1 MDNKKKLAAGGAA
14 LLIGA
19 AGYGVYATTLAVGD
33 GTTTFAAGSATAGQ
47 VEGFGSVDIDAGT
60 PVFNP
65 TTKEYSFKDMTITPE
80 DGANWSAVNGKTI
93 KVVAYDKDGKEIGV
107 GTAKA
112 DGALGTSPEAVPF
125 ATAFDANSVVT
136 WGIVIQ

>member
-19 AGYGVYATTLAVGD
+19 AGYGVYATTLGVTD
-33 GTTTFAAGSATAGQ
+33 GSTTFAAGSATAGQ
-47 VEGFGSVDIDAGT
+47 VAGFGAVDINSGT

-65 TTKEYSFKDMTITPE
+65 TTKVYSFTGLTITPQG
-80 DGANWSAVNGKTI
+80 GADWKSVDGKTI
-93 KVVAYDKDGKEIGV
+93 KVVAYDSKGNEIGT
-107 GTAKA
+107 GSAKA
-112 DGALGTSPEAVPF
+112 VGADGTKPETVPF
-125 ATAFDANSVVT
+125 ATPFNANDVVT

>member
-19 AGYGVYATTLAVGD
+19 AGYGVYATTLTVTD
-33 GTTTFAAGSATAGQ
+33 GSTAFAAGSATQGQ
-47 VEGFGSVDIDAGT
+47 VEGFGSVEINAGT
-60 PVFNP
+60 PKFDP
-65 TTKEYSFKDMTITPE
+65 KSGEYSFTALQITPE
-80 DGANWSAVNGKTI
+80 GGSDWKNVNGKTI
-93 KVVAYDKDGKEIGV
+93 TVVAYDKDGKEIGT

-112 DGALGTSPEAVPF
+112 DGALGTKPESVPLSV
-125 ATAFDANSVVT
+125 FDANAVTT